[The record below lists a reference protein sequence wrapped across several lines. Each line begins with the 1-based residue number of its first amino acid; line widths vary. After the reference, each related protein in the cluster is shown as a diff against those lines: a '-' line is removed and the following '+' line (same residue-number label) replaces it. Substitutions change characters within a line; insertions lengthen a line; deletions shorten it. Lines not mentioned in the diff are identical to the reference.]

1 MSPLCG
7 SMAAQPLTVTAP
19 ALTYC
24 FQGAGWTPEYRATV
38 AAGFNAWAATGITF
52 VEDAANCQTAVILTH
67 DASDHAGHGGMGL
80 IDFNLAYGLLPQ
92 AAVHE
97 VGHILGLP
105 DSSSGAMNGVYVI
118 GSPVV
123 SPTIAEIAT
132 VRRLWGME

>member
-1 MSPLCG
+1 M
-7 SMAAQPLTVTAP
+7 
-19 ALTYC
+19 
-24 FQGAGWTPEYRATV
+24 ATV

-52 VEDAANCQTAVILTH
+52 TEDVADCGVAVILTY

-80 IDFNLAYGLLPQ
+80 IDFNLTYGLLPQ
-92 AAVHE
+92 AAIHE

-105 DSSSGAMNGVYVI
+105 DSSAGAMNGVYMI

-123 SPTIAEIAT
+123 YPTVAEIAT

>member
-1 MSPLCG
+1 M
-7 SMAAQPLTVTAP
+7 
-19 ALTYC
+19 
-24 FQGAGWTPEYRATV
+24 ATV

-52 VEDAANCQTAVILTH
+52 TEDVADCGVAVILTY
-67 DASDHAGHGGMGL
+67 DASDHAGHGGAGL

-105 DSSSGAMNGVYVI
+105 DSSSGAMNGVYMI

-123 SPTIAEIAT
+123 YPTAEEVAAA
-132 VRRLWGME
+132 RRLWGME

>member
-1 MSPLCG
+1 M
-7 SMAAQPLTVTAP
+7 
-19 ALTYC
+19 
-24 FQGAGWTPEYRATV
+24 
-38 AAGFNAWAATGITF
+38 
-52 VEDAANCQTAVILTH
+52 ANCQTAVVLTH

-105 DSSSGAMNGVYVI
+105 DTDAGAMNGVYMI

-123 SPTIAEIAT
+123 YPTVAEIAT